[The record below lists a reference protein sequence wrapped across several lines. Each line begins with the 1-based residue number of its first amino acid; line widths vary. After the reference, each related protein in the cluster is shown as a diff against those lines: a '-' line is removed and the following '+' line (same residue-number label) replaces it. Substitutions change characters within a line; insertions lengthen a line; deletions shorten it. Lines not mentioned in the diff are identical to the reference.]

1 MDKIIESSTFS
12 HLVNINE
19 RKSITITG
27 IKNIESF
34 DNEEFILISNLG
46 TILLKG
52 QNLEI
57 IKLDTIEGKVS
68 IKGEIN
74 SLAYVDDI
82 KASKETS
89 LFSKIFKWK

>member
-34 DNEEFILISNLG
+34 DSEEFILISNLG

-52 QNLEI
+52 QN
-57 IKLDTIEGKVS
+57 
-68 IKGEIN
+68 
-74 SLAYVDDI
+74 
-82 KASKETS
+82 
-89 LFSKIFKWK
+89 

>member
-1 MDKIIESSTFS
+1 MDKIIESTTFS

-34 DNEEFILISNLG
+34 DSEEFILNSNLG

-68 IKGEIN
+68 IKGDIN
-74 SLAYVDDI
+74 SLAYVDNL
-82 KASKETS
+82 KE
-89 LFSKIFKWK
+89 IAV

>member
-1 MDKIIESSTFS
+1 MDKLIESSTFS

-19 RKSITITG
+19 RKNITITG

-34 DNEEFILISNLG
+34 DSEEFILISNLG

-82 KASKETS
+82 KGSKETS
-89 LFSKIFKWK
+89 LFSKIFK

>member
-1 MDKIIESSTFS
+1 MDKIIESTTFS

-34 DNEEFILISNLG
+34 DSEEFILNSNLG

-68 IKGEIN
+68 IKGDIN
-74 SLAYVDDI
+74 SLAYVDNL
-82 KASKETS
+82 KENKEAS
-89 LFSKIFKWK
+89 LFSKLFK